1 MTSCR
6 IFSKAFSSGCFFSQ
20 KRNGGGIGDED
31 ADGMMGYVQPIHK
44 ISTHVA
50 MEITYMLS
58 LKEEDSVKIFANT
71 NKDVFNR
78 LAVT

>member
-1 MTSCR
+1 
-6 IFSKAFSSGCFFSQ
+6 
-20 KRNGGGIGDED
+20 
-31 ADGMMGYVQPIHK
+31 MGYVQPIHK

-58 LKEEDSVKIFANT
+58 LKEEDSVKIFAN
-71 NKDVFNR
+71 KDVFNR